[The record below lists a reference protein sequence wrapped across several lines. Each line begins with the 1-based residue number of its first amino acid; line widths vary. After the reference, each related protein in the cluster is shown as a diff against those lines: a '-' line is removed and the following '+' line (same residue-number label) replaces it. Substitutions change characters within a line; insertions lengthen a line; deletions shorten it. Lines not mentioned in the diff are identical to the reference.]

1 MTALS
6 GRSVAITRGP
16 EDAAEFTGMV
26 RSEGG
31 RAIPL
36 PTIQL
41 VGRGGDIS
49 GDYLR
54 ESSSYDPDHTVFMS
68 SKAVRL
74 LFDDAQASSNL
85 EEVRMAVANTNVVS
99 VGPKTGKMLEAYGI
113 RTNAMPKSVYSSVGV
128 GEVFSRMDRS
138 KNRVLVPRSG
148 ASTPFLKELLSKMDY
163 DVREIYLYDVRPHP
177 GGPDW
182 DDFTRMLS
190 GGEIDGLVFTSVSS
204 VRAFFEIMSKT
215 SSVDAAGLLEGV
227 AVVSIGPF
235 TSEEL
240 GGMGVAHH
248 VSRVH
253 TVAGSLD
260 VMRDV
265 LGAGA

>member
-1 MTALS
+1 MTLS
-6 GRSVAITRGP
+6 GRNVAITRGP
-16 EDAAEFTGMV
+16 EDASEFTGIV

-41 VGRGGDIS
+41 VGRGENIS

-54 ESSSYDPDHTVFMS
+54 ESASYDPDHTVFMS
-68 SKAVRL
+68 SKAARL
-74 LFDDAQASSNL
+74 LFDDAQARSIL
-85 EEVRMAVANTNVVS
+85 EEVRLAIANTNVVS
-99 VGPKTGKMLEAYGI
+99 VGPKTAKMLEAYGI

-148 ASTPFLKELLSKMDY
+148 ASTPFLKELLTKIGF
-163 DVREIYLYDVRPHP
+163 DVREVYLYDVRPHP
-177 GGPDW
+177 GGTDW
-182 DDFTRMLS
+182 DNFARMLS
-190 GGEIDGLVFTSVSS
+190 GGEVHGLVFTSVSS
-204 VRAFFEIMSKT
+204 VRAFFEIMSKVV
-215 SSVDAAGLLEGV
+215 SADAAGLLGKV

-240 GGMGVAHH
+240 DKMGVAHH
-248 VSRVH
+248 VSQVH

-260 VMRDV
+260 VMRDAIA
-265 LGAGA
+265 AGA